1 MYKIGDFANIFN
13 ISIKTIR
20 FYEEKGLIVPKF
32 VDIYSGYR
40 YFDEENVKQMI
51 EILALKNLGFSLD
64 EIKNF
69 NVDKI
74 PQKIKDLEA
83 EIMKMQE
90 KVANLKNIALH
101 GKENLKMEKFINDE
115 RAIGKWRLLGVAE
128 NFEQAKKEIFKEDDF
143 IINELYFLPN
153 GEPYWVIR
161 WTKGSI
167 FTSGQEYKYVIEG
180 NKLYLTI
187 TSSIDSNDQKI
198 AVYELV
204 DNKKHTIEDI
214 RIKDDINKEFVPDD
228 AVVGSWK
235 TVDFVGNPNSFNPMK
250 PQCAK
255 DNLSLEKLVF
265 NPEGE
270 IEISFK
276 GNENPKYSKYTK
288 DYIINLVLPDT
299 LSKYEY
305 QEIDHHTYLIVEWK
319 SGDYVFGKMISGYYV
334 LEKE

>member
-40 YFDEENVKQMI
+40 YFDEKNVEEMI
-51 EILALKNLGFSLD
+51 EILALKNLGFSLE
-64 EIKNF
+64 EIKEF
-69 NVDKI
+69 SFDKI
-74 PQKIKDLEA
+74 PKKIKNLEE
-83 EIMKMQE
+83 EIAKMQD
-90 KVANLKNIALH
+90 KVTNLKNIALH

-115 RAIGKWRLLGVAE
+115 RAIGKWHLLGVAE
-128 NFEQAKKEIFKEDDF
+128 NIEQAKKEIFKEDDF

-167 FTSGQEYKYVIEG
+167 FTSGQEYKYEIEG
-180 NKLYLTI
+180 NRLYLTI
-187 TSSIDSNDQKI
+187 TSSIDSSDQKI

-204 DNKKHTIEDI
+204 DNKKYSIEDI
-214 RIKDDINKEFVPDD
+214 RLRDDINKEFIPDNEI
-228 AVVGSWK
+228 VGSWK
-235 TVDFVGNPNSFNPMK
+235 TVDFVNNPSSFNPK
-250 PQCAK
+250 KHQTK
-255 DNLSLEKLVF
+255 EDDLRLEKLVF
-265 NPEGE
+265 NSEGE
-270 IEISFK
+270 VEIKFK
-276 GNENPKYSKYTK
+276 DNENLKYSKYTK
-288 DYIINLVLPDT
+288 DYVINLVLPDT

-305 QEIDHHTYLIVEWK
+305 QEIDHKTYLVIEWK
-319 SGDYVFGKMISGYYV
+319 SGDYIFGRIISGYYI